1 MMPEQELNAHAVTLA
16 ILGERLESI
25 EDKLDTITD
34 NQTRTIADLE
44 QRIRTVERWMYTVP
58 ATLLTAIAAAAITLT
73 NSI

>member
-1 MMPEQELNAHAVTLA
+1 MPEHAFNAHAVTLA
-16 ILGERLESI
+16 VLGERLESI